1 MCGTCSMLKGC
12 SNANFSGL
20 MFCTEQLDRR
30 RKQSREHATPS
41 KKLWLKNDTYTFH
54 SIATTRTN
62 HVTHLDTRM
71 EGREGAYGGGR
82 RTAAG
87 PPKPKA
93 LCLGRRR
100 THSAVTLPAAVSPSG
115 HRISG
120 QSSLCLALNILSSS
134 WRGAP
139 SCLAFRGSIAS
150 VVFTHTF
157 T

>member
-1 MCGTCSMLKGC
+1 MYGTRSMLTGR

-20 MFCTEQLDRR
+20 MFCTQQLDRR
-30 RKQSREHATPS
+30 KKRSREHATPL

-82 RTAAG
+82 CTVAG

-93 LCLGRRR
+93 LRSGRRR
-100 THSAVTLPAAVSPSG
+100 THFAVTLPAAVSPCG
-115 HRISG
+115 HRVSG

-139 SCLAFRGSIAS
+139 SSLAFRGSTAS
-150 VVFTHTF
+150 VVLTHASP
-157 T
+157 

>member
-1 MCGTCSMLKGC
+1 MYGTCPMLTGR

-20 MFCTEQLDRR
+20 MFCTQQLDRR
-30 RKQSREHATPS
+30 KKRSREHATPL

-71 EGREGAYGGGR
+71 EAEDVLWL
-82 RTAAG
+82 G
-87 PPKPKA
+87 PRSPKHCA
-93 LCLGRRR
+93 RSGRRR
-100 THSAVTLPAAVSPSG
+100 THFAVTLPAAVSPCG
-115 HRISG
+115 HRVSG

-139 SCLAFRGSIAS
+139 SSLAFRGSTAS
-150 VVFTHTF
+150 VVLTHASP
-157 T
+157 